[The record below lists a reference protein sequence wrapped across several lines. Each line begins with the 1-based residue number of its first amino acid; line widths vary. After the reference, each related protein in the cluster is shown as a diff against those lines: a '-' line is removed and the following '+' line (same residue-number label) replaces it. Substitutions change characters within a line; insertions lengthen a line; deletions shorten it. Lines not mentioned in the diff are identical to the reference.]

1 MPAMKIRMP
10 GGRGA
15 ASLSRDMLVLALS
28 ILLGCVVGAPVA
40 TAGEGA
46 SVASAI
52 SIQLTRSEPRGR
64 FRALDH
70 GARRA
75 LDSIYANTAD
85 RPLWSVNGRA
95 TAQALAL
102 VHILRDAQH
111 YGLEPRDYGGD
122 ALAAL
127 VSRAGAQQPDSE
139 RWAGLWAQF
148 DVSLTVQALQLVCDL
163 HYGRINPSAAGFALG
178 RPRRALDLD
187 AVVRS
192 IARSDDLRR
201 TLASVEPTF
210 YPYRL
215 LEQAL
220 TRYRQLAAQDGA
232 LTDLPPLP
240 HRSVK
245 AGQRYRGAAALRWR
259 LRVVGDLP
267 AGADARPATEDS
279 EQIDP
284 ALVSALERFQRRH
297 GLAVDGILGPATF
310 RQLTTPFAARVRQI
324 ELNLERWRWLPD
336 LQPPLVIVNIPQFR
350 LYAFRTVT
358 RPAADTLQMNVIVGR
373 AASGAHTPTFITEM
387 TYVVFRPYW
396 NVPRKITVRELL
408 PDIRAKPGYLASQ
421 HLQIVRG
428 ESDAASPVPPTGEN
442 LAALAAGRLRARQLP
457 GPENALGLIKF
468 GVPNPYDVLLH
479 STPAR
484 WLFSSPRR
492 AFSHGCIRVSDPGA
506 LAVFALSGTPG
517 DWSREKIEAAMNGPD
532 NQRVALAKPIP
543 VIVLYATAFATDQ
556 GQVLFSED
564 LYGEDARLE
573 RLLGLTPVTAGSR
586 PGVAR
591 SAIGLRAWSRRRQL
605 LRRRAAV
612 ELRLRSGRVEIPRSA
627 RAAAPG
633 AGRRRAGAVPAAA
646 PGRTIRSPY
655 HWRSCG

>member
-1 MPAMKIRMP
+1 
-10 GGRGA
+10 
-15 ASLSRDMLVLALS
+15 MLILALS
-28 ILLGCVVGAPVA
+28 IFLGCVARARVA
-40 TAGEGA
+40 TAGEGS

-52 SIQLTRSEPRGR
+52 SIQLTRSAPRAR
-64 FRALDH
+64 FRAPDH

-75 LDSIYANTAD
+75 LSSIYANTAD

-95 TAQALAL
+95 TAPALAL
-102 VHILRDAQH
+102 VRILRHARD

-127 VSRAGAQQPDSE
+127 ASRAGAEPPETE
-139 RWAGLWAQF
+139 RWASLWAQF
-148 DVSLTVQALQLVCDL
+148 DVSLTLQALHLVCDL
-163 HYGRINPSAAGFALG
+163 HFGRINKCATGFALE

-192 IARSDDLRR
+192 LAGSGDVRR
-201 TLASVEPTF
+201 TLVSVEPAY

-215 LEQAL
+215 LEEAL
-220 TRYRQLAAQDGA
+220 ARYRQLAAQDGA

-240 HRSVK
+240 RRSVRP
-245 AGQRYRGAAALRWR
+245 GGRYPGAPALRQR

-267 AGADARPATEDS
+267 AGTDARPGMEDS
-279 EQIDP
+279 EEIDP

-310 RQLTTPFAARVRQI
+310 RQLTTPFAVRVRQI

-336 LQPPLVIVNIPQFR
+336 LQPPLVIVNIPQFH
-350 LYAFRTVT
+350 LYAFRTM
-358 RPAADTLQMNVIVGR
+358 RRFSADTLQMNVIVGR

-387 TYVVFRPYW
+387 KYVVFRPYW
-396 NVPRKITVRELL
+396 NVPRNITVRELL
-408 PDIRAKPGYLASQ
+408 PDIRAKRGYLASQ

-428 ESDAASPVPPTGEN
+428 ESDAATPVPPTGEN
-442 LAALAAGRLRARQLP
+442 LAALAAGQLRLRQLP

-517 DWSREKIEAAMNGPD
+517 DWNPERIEAAMNGPD

-543 VIVLYATAFATDQ
+543 VIVLYATAFATER
-556 GQVLFSED
+556 GQVLFSDD
-564 LYGEDARLE
+564 LYGEDAHLE
-573 RLLGLTPVTAGSR
+573 GLLGLTPVAARARAGK
-586 PGVAR
+586 AR
-591 SAIGLRAWSRRRQL
+591 SAIRPPEWSRPRRP
-605 LRRRAAV
+605 LRPQAPV
-612 ELRLRSGRVEIPRSA
+612 ELRLGFGRVDIPRST

-633 AGRRRAGAVPAAA
+633 AGRGRAGAVPAAA

-655 HWRSCG
+655 HWTSCG